1 MCSEESEVELRHTS
15 IDLFLWCS
23 IKRSVIKIFSVL
35 VLFLKS
41 HVIHK
46 TEKILTTNL
55 LILKS
60 ISKSSKVYLFFSCS
74 TLWSTNVCE
83 LENYVRFLIVTL
95 FASLFFLQLWFTQII
110 FASTLQ
116 TQKVEEVFFYET
128 ACQV

>member
-23 IKRSVIKIFSVL
+23 IKRSVVKIFSVL

-60 ISKSSKVYLFFSCS
+60 DLSLVKFICS
-74 TLWSTNVCE
+74 FHVLLYGQLMFV
-83 LENYVRFLIVTL
+83 
-95 FASLFFLQLWFTQII
+95 SLKTMLGF
-110 FASTLQ
+110 
-116 TQKVEEVFFYET
+116 
-128 ACQV
+128 